1 MKILVVSYNFGKTSS
16 GKITERMVDKLHEN
30 GNEIY
35 LICGNNYCSS
45 KPYSVKTINPNPVRP
60 SSFFKILG
68 NYINHEIN
76 YFFWEFRAKRFCL
89 NFLKKKKID
98 FIYSRGSPISSLKVG
113 DFLKQKTKILH
124 FVHFADPMPPTLDW
138 MKNNLERRKIL
149 KTITP
154 IIYNADACFFS
165 NDAMLNY
172 QYKNLMISY
181 HKDKNFITPNP
192 MQCLQYFGKPNHEK
206 IIFSYVGTFAKQR
219 NPELVCKAFLEFSK
233 DKEDVEFHIYGDN
246 LRNDYLKKYV
256 SNKTKIKIFNYEK
269 NVSNIYKKTNILIDI
284 DSNAEENVFISG
296 KLNEYLCC
304 DRYIL
309 LITQK
314 NSPSYN
320 LVCKMK
326 NSVLFSNINFS
337 EIVSGFNSMYKKLW
351 TKIDFLERKKIYNDL
366 NINNIVY
373 KLELNFKKKIGA
385 SKAI

>member
-1 MKILVVSYNFGKTSS
+1 
-16 GKITERMVDKLHEN
+16 
-30 GNEIY
+30 
-35 LICGNNYCSS
+35 
-45 KPYSVKTINPNPVRP
+45 
-60 SSFFKILG
+60 
-68 NYINHEIN
+68 
-76 YFFWEFRAKRFCL
+76 
-89 NFLKKKKID
+89 
-98 FIYSRGSPISSLKVG
+98 
-113 DFLKQKTKILH
+113 
-124 FVHFADPMPPTLDW
+124 
-138 MKNNLERRKIL
+138 
-149 KTITP
+149 
-154 IIYNADACFFS
+154 
-165 NDAMLNY
+165 
-172 QYKNLMISY
+172 
-181 HKDKNFITPNP
+181 